1 MKWFPQPTL
10 NFHLHLSLRKRSE
23 RKITDFGKNDAEI
36 LWTERRLKEEKER
49 KEVERGNNESMP
61 NSENLVENSVR
72 GR

>member
-1 MKWFPQPTL
+1 MVSAAYTQFSFAFIFAQT
-10 NFHLHLSLRKRSE
+10 FRKKE
-23 RKITDFGKNDAEI
+23 TDFGKNEAEI